1 MRESPRRSPHFCGD
15 SKTRSPHVKSIP
27 VRELAGFA
35 GTAGTLSVGRSHV
48 RARVNACG
56 REIYVCVFF
65 LESGRGEKPP
75 QSPQISV
82 SL

>member
-27 VRELAGFA
+27 VMELARFA
-35 GTAGTLSVGRSHV
+35 GTAGTFSVGRSHV
-48 RARVNACG
+48 RARVNVCG

-65 LESGRGEKPP
+65 LESGKGEKSP
-75 QSPQISV
+75 QSPQK
-82 SL
+82 SLCL